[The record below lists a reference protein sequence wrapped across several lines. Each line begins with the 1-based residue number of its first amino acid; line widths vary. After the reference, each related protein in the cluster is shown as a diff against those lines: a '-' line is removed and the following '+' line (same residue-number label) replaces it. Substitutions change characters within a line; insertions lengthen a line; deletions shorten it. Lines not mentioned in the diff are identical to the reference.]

1 MKTRVRS
8 AEPGEMMGALLRL
21 FRAGSYRGEPFPIPG
36 ENQLSMT
43 DSMWGWGNVSGSAAD
58 RIRQSSAFVGAL
70 SDTTEADPKPG
81 GRHCRLEDAYFGEA
95 AHLCEMAGPAGM
107 LAPEKAMAARRFSL
121 ACGRGDPVYLA
132 GRAMLTLI
140 LHRQVERF
148 LVLVRGA
155 AEREAVALSLSAYLD
170 QAIRELPRELPCHST
185 AVTVYA
191 NGESDMTGEGRTLGM
206 LQLRRFVCDEGPQI
220 LLMNRE
226 YCNRP
231 ENLLLRPDMLLDGQ
245 TPLSMLTPA
254 HPVVVTMS
262 ETARDVASLLERSE
276 IFAPLCTLSFTE
288 ELDGDGVTVPVYSPG
303 MHQSKPWDMEP
314 EQIML

>member
-1 MKTRVRS
+1 MKSRVRS

-21 FRAGSYRGEPFPIPG
+21 FRAGSYRGEMFPIPG
-36 ENQLSMT
+36 ENQLRLT

-58 RIRQSSAFVGAL
+58 TLG
-70 SDTTEADPKPG
+70 
-81 GRHCRLEDAYFGEA
+81 HLEDAYFGEA
-95 AHLCEMAGPAGM
+95 AHLCEKAGPVGIM
-107 LAPEKAMAARRFSL
+107 VPEKAMAARRFSM

-140 LHRQVERF
+140 LHRQVGRF

-170 QAIRELPRELPCHST
+170 QAIRELPRELPCQGT

-245 TPLSMLTPA
+245 TPLSMITPA
-254 HPVVVTMS
+254 HPVVITVS

-288 ELDGDGVTVPVYSPG
+288 EVDGDGVTVPVYSPG
-303 MHQSKPWDMEP
+303 MHQSKPWDMES